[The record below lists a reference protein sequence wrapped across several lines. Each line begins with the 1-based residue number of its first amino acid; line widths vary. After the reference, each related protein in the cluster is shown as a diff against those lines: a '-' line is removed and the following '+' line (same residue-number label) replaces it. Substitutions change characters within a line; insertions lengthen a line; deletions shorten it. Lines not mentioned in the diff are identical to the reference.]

1 MSGLAQALLARG
13 ARVSGSDIQRNA
25 ATERLAAQ
33 GATIYDTQGTENLE
47 RERPDLVVVTAAIPE
62 DNPELVAAYAAGIE
76 VVSRAEFLGRLMAG
90 YSGPR
95 IAVTGTHGKTTTT
108 AMLACALVEAGLDPT
123 LLLGG
128 EYAPLGGNAR
138 IGRSEV
144 FLTEACEAYDSF
156 LALRP
161 DVAVITNIEADHLDY
176 YMLEARLFASF
187 RRFIGQ
193 TASNGLL
200 VWCAEDEGTQRLV
213 AELPEDAGPRRR
225 IAYGLEPHG
234 PNSIRAAAVVR
245 EGMRTRFVVS
255 RTAEDGSE
263 ESLGAVRLCV
273 PGQHNVLNALAA
285 IATGL
290 ALNVPFSTIAAA
302 LEGFGGT
309 ERRFEVLA
317 EAGGV
322 TLLDDYAHHPT
333 EIRATITTAREVYP
347 ERRLVVVFQP
357 HLYSRTRDFLDEFAD
372 TLAEADV
379 IVLTDIYPAR
389 EQPIPG
395 VRVADI
401 VHRAAAQ
408 APAKTVLYLPDKRDV
423 LGALVW
429 LVRTG
434 DVVMTMGAGDIR
446 EVGEAYAARLQRT

>member
-13 ARVSGSDIQRNA
+13 VRVSGSDIQRNTA
-25 ATERLAAQ
+25 MERLAAQ
-33 GATIYDTQGTENLE
+33 GAAVYDTQVAENLE
-47 RERPDLVVVTAAIPE
+47 HERPDLVVVTAAIPE
-62 DNPELVAAYAAGIE
+62 DNPELMAAYAAGIE

-95 IAVTGTHGKTTTT
+95 IAVSGTHGKTTTT
-108 AMLACALVEAGLDPT
+108 AMLACVLVEAGLDPT
-123 LLLGG
+123 VLLGG

-138 IGRSEV
+138 IGRSGV

-176 YMLEARLFASF
+176 YVLEERLFASF
-187 RRFIGQ
+187 RRFVEQ
-193 TASNGLL
+193 TASNGVL
-200 VWCAEDEGTQRLV
+200 VWCAEDAGARRLM

-225 IAYGLEPHG
+225 ITYGLEPHG
-234 PNSIRAAAVVR
+234 PDSIWAVAVVR
-245 EGMRTRFVVS
+245 EGMRTRFAVGRV
-255 RTAEDGSE
+255 AEDDSE
-263 ESLGAVRLCV
+263 VSLGTVSLRV

-290 ALNVPFSTIAAA
+290 VLNIPFATMAAA
-302 LEGFGGT
+302 LEGFEGA

-322 TLLDDYAHHPT
+322 VLLDDYAHHPT
-333 EIRATITTAREVYP
+333 EIRATIATAREVYP

-357 HLYSRTRDFLDEFAD
+357 HLYSRTRDFLDEFAN

-446 EVGEAYAARLQRT
+446 EVGEAYAAQLKRA